1 MTATANPWRR
11 CLTGRVQVPLPPAQA
26 FRLFTPLGE
35 RDWVPDWE
43 PRFPAPT
50 PDDSAPGTVFVTDSH
65 GLVRTWVVVERE
77 HHRRIGYT
85 NVAPGDRASLI
96 TVELTPINAYCEVT
110 VTYDVTALSEA
121 GARSVAHFAE
131 GFAPYLDSW
140 QRQIDAYLGVRTS
153 PPSASMTRA
162 SPNS

>member
-1 MTATANPWRR
+1 MTTTAGAWRR
-11 CLTGRVQVPLPPAQA
+11 CLSGRLYVPLPPAQA

-35 RDWVPDWE
+35 RDWAPGWE

-50 PDDSAPGTVFVTDSH
+50 PDDSAPGTVFVTETP

-85 NVAPGDRASLI
+85 NVAPGDRASHI
-96 TVELTPINAYCEVT
+96 TVELTPVFAGSEVT

-121 GARSVAHFAE
+121 GAHVVAHFAE

-140 QRQIDAYLGVRTS
+140 QRQIDAYLGAQ
-153 PPSASMTRA
+153 AS
-162 SPNS
+162 S

>member
-1 MTATANPWRR
+1 MTVTTGAWRR
-11 CLTGRVQVPLPPAQA
+11 CLTGRICVPLPPAQA

-35 RDWVPDWE
+35 RDWAPGWE

-65 GLVRTWVVVERE
+65 GPVRTWVVVERE
-77 HHRRIGYT
+77 HHRRIAYT

-96 TVELTPINAYCEVT
+96 TVELAPVNAYSEVT

-140 QRQIDAYLGVRTS
+140 QRQIDAYLGVPTS
-153 PPSASMTRA
+153 RSSASMTLAR
-162 SPNS
+162 PNS